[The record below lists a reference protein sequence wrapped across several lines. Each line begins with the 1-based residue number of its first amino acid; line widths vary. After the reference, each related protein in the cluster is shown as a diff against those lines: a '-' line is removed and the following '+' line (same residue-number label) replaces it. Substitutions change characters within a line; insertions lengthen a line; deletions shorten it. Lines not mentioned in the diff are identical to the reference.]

1 MCQVMCVLV
10 KDTYSKQWNW
20 NIYTICKWTI
30 RLYGDLVQKTHLVF
44 IVIFLFWMQNNTRKG
59 GKDRQTDGQTD
70 MLRAEPHAEM
80 PSMFFELQH
89 V

>member
-1 MCQVMCVLV
+1 MYLLRTLILNNETEIFTLYVNELLDFTVTWFKNSFGFYCHIFVLNA
-10 KDTYSKQWNW
+10 KEHK
-20 NIYTICKWTI
+20 K
-30 RLYGDLVQKTHLVF
+30 
-44 IVIFLFWMQNNTRKG
+44 KG
-59 GKDRQTDGQTD
+59 KRQTDGQTD